1 MELYA
6 TVISVK
12 GYNFEN
18 LNNVRRNL
26 ILSTLR
32 ATKIS
37 LLVIAICLIMKCVIY
52 WRYKFGV

>member
-37 LLVIAICLIMKCVIY
+37 LLVIAILCNLPEV
-52 WRYKFGV
+52 